1 MNIQQTLRY
10 STAKYNRLI
19 IETYIAYCSIQG
31 VDDKDVQKI
40 LANTA
45 YFNWF
50 LQEYRILEAEFL
62 EEVEPYL
69 RLSDI
74 EAVRN
79 FYDEKTCQIAEFFS
93 KTLLQKAR
101 SLQIINHNPQLN

>member
-1 MNIQQTLRY
+1 MEIHKIIKYTP
-10 STAKYNRLI
+10 SDYNRLI
-19 IETYIAYCSIQG
+19 IETYIAYCSIHG
-31 VDDKDVQKI
+31 VNDKDVQKI